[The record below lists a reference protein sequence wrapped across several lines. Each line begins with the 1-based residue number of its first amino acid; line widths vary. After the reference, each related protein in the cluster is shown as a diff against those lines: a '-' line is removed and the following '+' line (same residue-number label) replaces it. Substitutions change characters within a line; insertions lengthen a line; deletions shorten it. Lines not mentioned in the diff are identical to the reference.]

1 MENTTG
7 ENEKRLLASVLRE
20 RLIESKNTI
29 TYKELLDEEMPA
41 FLKNF
46 LQKRVQ
52 KYFLTDEPFQFNN
65 SKRYDFNHVKI
76 KSLLEELRTAFE
88 EATLFKKEEISE
100 IINRTVGLQF
110 DLIISP
116 KKTLKKIFFKNK
128 SERTQTDILK
138 ILLGLSDKR
147 IFIKNLIAN
156 IKKFDQF
163 HVVEED
169 FDKILDQTEKEVYG
183 RDFISAFFSDVEIF
197 LEFLCHINGKEQR
210 SINREVLKLLLL
222 ERNVP
227 QYYDAFNSAY
237 SSNDWFDL
245 ENISKILTE
254 HFKKLAKDVK
264 KDDVLNNYIASFIDE
279 SEDDF
284 ESELEDEVRSDSEII
299 EENTEKHYPKIEA
312 WKEPQDFII
321 RREMIEYQP
330 EVTLVSLF
338 KLFDD
343 KSKKL
348 IQKKIFK
355 KDEEAFDNFVK
366 RLDEIDNWK
375 EAKTIIDDE
384 LMMRSIQPFSREAL
398 TLGDIV
404 FNRYFPQKV

>member
-1 MENTTG
+1 MENTPG

-20 RLIESKNTI
+20 RLIERKNTI
-29 TYKELLDEEMPA
+29 TYKELLNEEMPA
-41 FLKNF
+41 FLRNF

-52 KYFLTDEPFQFNN
+52 KHFLTDEPFQFNN
-65 SKRYDFNHVKI
+65 SKRYDFNHEKI
-76 KSLLEELRTAFE
+76 KSLIEELRTAFE
-88 EATLFKKEEISE
+88 EATLFTKDEISE

-110 DLIISP
+110 DLIVAP

-128 SERTQTDILK
+128 SERTQADILK
-138 ILLGLSDKR
+138 ILLGLSDNR
-147 IFIKNLIAN
+147 IFIKNLIVQ
-156 IKKFDQF
+156 IKQFDQF

-169 FDKILDQTEKEVYG
+169 FDKILKKAERDAYES
-183 RDFISAFFSDVEIF
+183 DFIAAFFSDVEIF
-197 LEFLCHINGKEQR
+197 LQFLCHINGKEQR
-210 SINREVLKLLLL
+210 TINRDILKLLLI

-227 QYYDAFNSAY
+227 QYYEAFNSVHSA
-237 SSNDWFDL
+237 NDWFEADDV
-245 ENISKILTE
+245 SKLLTA
-254 HFKKLAKDVK
+254 HFKKLENGDKSDSTLDK
-264 KDDVLNNYIASFIDE
+264 YIASIIKEKKDSGEYEFDE
-279 SEDDF
+279 ET
-284 ESELEDEVRSDSEII
+284 RTDS
-299 EENTEKHYPKIEA
+299 EKHYPKIEA

-343 KSKKL
+343 KNKKL

-366 RLDEIDNWK
+366 RLDEVDNWK

-398 TLGDIV
+398 ALGDIV